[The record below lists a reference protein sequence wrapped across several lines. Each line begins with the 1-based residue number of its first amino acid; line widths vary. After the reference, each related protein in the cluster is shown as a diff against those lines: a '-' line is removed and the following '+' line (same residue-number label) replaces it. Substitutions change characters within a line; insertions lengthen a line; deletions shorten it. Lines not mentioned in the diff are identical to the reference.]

1 MSDYDENDVVQPHGH
16 DDDNNG
22 DGEGVEMEMEMEK
35 ENELRLGLGLG
46 LGLRLQTEDV
56 REVADRP
63 QMSLKPQC
71 SSCMWSHW
79 RRWGHH

>member
-35 ENELRLGLGLG
+35 ENELRLGL
-46 LGLRLQTEDV
+46 RLQTEDV

>member
-35 ENELRLGLGLG
+35 ENELRLGLGL
-46 LGLRLQTEDV
+46 RLQTEDV